1 MKTIYLDNAATTCP
15 HPDVVKAMTEA
26 LTSLYGNPSALYDK
40 GIEAEKTVKSVR
52 QRIAASIG
60 ALPEEIYFTSGGSE
74 GDNMLIKGI
83 TDYKPRKGTRIITTQ
98 IEHPAVLDV
107 FRFYE
112 TQGVDVVYLSVDH
125 DGYVNLEQLADSIDA
140 NTVLVSI
147 MGVNN
152 EIGTVQDLKTIGR
165 IIKEKNPN
173 CRFHTD
179 YVQGY
184 MKLPVDVE
192 ACKIDALTLCGHKIC
207 GPKGIGAVYL
217 RKGVNIRPLIMGGG
231 QESNLRSGTENVP
244 GIVGLG
250 EAIKVQ
256 QAFGSEG
263 LDKIRN
269 VRKVMIEALSD
280 IDEMQINGPEDACPY
295 VLSLSF
301 KGIRGEVLLHSLEG
315 EGIYVSTGSAC
326 SSHKKEKQH
335 VLTAIGLDSDS
346 KEGTIRVSFSMMT
359 TEEEV
364 LAAAEA
370 IKRQVAQIRLLM
382 RYKK

>member
-52 QRIAASIG
+52 QHIATSIG

-83 TDYKPRKGTRIITTQ
+83 TDYKPRKGTRIIATQ

-263 LDKIRN
+263 LDKIKN

-370 IKRQVAQIRLLM
+370 IKRHVAQIRLLM